1 MSEQD
6 NEILE
11 QTEDADTTK
20 ENENGSKELDPKTLL
35 IQKERMREQRDKERE
50 EKENLKK
57 ELESLKSSQKSNT
70 EVKSSVSEERLE
82 AIEFALKHPEIDSKI
97 STEILE
103 VARAKGIKPEEAV
116 ELPYFKTYIEKQE
129 EERASSGGVQTSNR
143 SPKFTPQKPIEE
155 MSKDEHRKWAS
166 QYGVK

>member
-1 MSEQD
+1 ME

-20 ENENGSKELDPKTLL
+20 ENENANKGLDPKTLL
-35 IQKERMREQRDKERE
+35 AQKEHFREKF
-50 EKENLKK
+50 EKEKEAREKLEQQLKNVP
-57 ELESLKSSQKSNT
+57 QSNT

-82 AIEFALKHPEIDSKI
+82 AIEFAVAHPEIDPKI

>member
-11 QTEDADTTK
+11 QTGDADNTK
-20 ENENGSKELDPKTLL
+20 ENENADKGLDPKTLL
-35 IQKERMREQRDKERE
+35 AQKEHFKE
-50 EKENLKK
+50 KFQKK
-57 ELESLKSSQKSNT
+57 EEEVEALKRELDSFKTFKQPNT
-70 EVKSSVSEERLE
+70 EVKSNVSEERLE